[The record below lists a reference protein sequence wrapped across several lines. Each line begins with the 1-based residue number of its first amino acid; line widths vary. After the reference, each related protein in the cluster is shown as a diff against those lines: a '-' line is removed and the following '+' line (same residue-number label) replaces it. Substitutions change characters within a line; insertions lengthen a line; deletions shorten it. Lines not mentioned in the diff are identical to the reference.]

1 MTVAAGTVLLV
12 HAHPDD
18 ELLSTGV
25 RLCHD
30 VAAGRDV
37 HVLTC
42 TLGDEGEVIPPG
54 LAHLVAGREGALAS
68 HRLGELRAA
77 LAAAGATSHVLAEA
91 DGRARWRDSGM
102 AGSAAA
108 DHPDAWVGSDDDE
121 AVDAVREVLAR
132 VAPDV
137 VVTYDAHGGYAHPDH
152 IRTHEVTRAAVAA
165 MDEGGRPALFGVFTP
180 RSWAEEDRE
189 VLAAL
194 HAPAQAGW
202 TQPRGEFPPSV
213 VDDAVATHAV
223 VDASA
228 VERQTA
234 ALRHHRTQV
243 TLGPRDTY
251 ALSNDIAARLSGRE
265 GYARLDPATGE
276 PVPATVV
283 GARPPLVARR

>member
-108 DHPDAWVGSDDDE
+108 DHPDAWVGSDADE

-137 VVTYDAHGGYAHPDH
+137 VVTYDVGGGYQHPDH
-152 IRTHEVTRAAVAA
+152 VRTHAVTRAAVIAENAELAA
-165 MDEGGRPALFGVFTP
+165 DGRAPIRLEIALTPASWAREDRAWVREHAEQLEALGWRIPAEDEGYPV
-180 RSWAEEDRE
+180 
-189 VLAAL
+189 
-194 HAPAQAGW
+194 
-202 TQPRGEFPPSV
+202 SV
-213 VDDAVATHAV
+213 VDDALVPIRV
-223 VDASA
+223 VDPAAARSRA
-228 VERQTA
+228 E

-243 TLGPRDTY
+243 IVTADGQAH
-251 ALSNDIAARLSGRE
+251 ALSNLVAARLPDRE
-265 GYARLDPATGE
+265 GYAEIDPVTGE
-276 PVPATVV
+276 HRSA
-283 GARPPLVARR
+283 G